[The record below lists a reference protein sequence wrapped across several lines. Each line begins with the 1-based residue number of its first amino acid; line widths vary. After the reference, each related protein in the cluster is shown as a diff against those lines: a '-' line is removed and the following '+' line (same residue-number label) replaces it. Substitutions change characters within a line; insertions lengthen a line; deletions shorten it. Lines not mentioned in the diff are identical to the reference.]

1 MEELKMSD
9 FLQLIKNRRSI
20 RQFKKE
26 QVREEEIQAIME
38 AAIYAPNAMNQQK
51 WHFSV
56 IQNKE
61 MLAKIVAIIKENM
74 CNSGIEFLAARARA
88 EDFTPFYGAPTV
100 IYVTAEEKAKFA
112 NVDGALAAENIALA
126 SAALNIGTNI
136 QASPGFL
143 FASPAGQALKK
154 EMGIP
159 DGYSYVCNVTVGYP
173 DGPEPEA
180 KPRSKE
186 VITYIK

>member
-1 MEELKMSD
+1 MHE
-9 FLQLIKNRRSI
+9 FLQLIKDRRSI

-26 QVREEEIQAIME
+26 QIKDAEIQTIME

-51 WHFSV
+51 WHFAV

-61 MLAKIVAIIKENM
+61 MLDRMINVIKENM
-74 CNSGIEFLAARARA
+74 CNSGLEFLAERAKTA
-88 EDFTPFYGAPTV
+88 EFTPFFGAPTV
-100 IYVTAEEKAKFA
+100 IYITAAEKAKFA
-112 NVDGALAAENIALA
+112 AVDGALAAENIVLA
-126 SAALNIGTNI
+126 AAALNIGTNV

-143 FASPAGQALKK
+143 FSSPAGQALKK

-159 DGYSYVCNVTVGYP
+159 DGYTYVCNITMGYP
-173 DGPEPEA
+173 DGPKPDA
-180 KPRSKE
+180 KPRNKE